1 MHLKGVKYT
10 LPKEYISLN
19 AGDPDVEAPQY
30 AINEALIG
38 LIEGGKNT
46 HYPHYSGYPEQFKKA
61 VVDYYEKFTGV
72 EYDPKNVVPAAGSSA
87 ALFVALA
94 AVLDRGD
101 EVLMFNP
108 YYMGHKN
115 IFEGMG
121 VKMNLVPLEKE
132 TNYHPDV
139 DKIAEAVTPKTK
151 AALVCNPSN
160 PTGTVFNE
168 EELKTVGDLAVDKD
182 FAIFADEIYLHFIYD
197 DNKFVSIASLSDEIK
212 ERTLC
217 IMSFSKTFSMTGWRL
232 GYDIIPDSYLERAN
246 LFRGMAAP
254 RPATFVYRAGIACL
268 RGDFKYVEE
277 RKMEY
282 EKRRNYFTKAVDDL
296 GWPCHKFEGAFYAW
310 FNITSTGMGSREFL
324 DKLEK
329 TQKVR
334 LSPGDRFGADGFI
347 RVPLVQPVPVLEDV
361 VERLKSFRDS
371 L

>member
-1 MHLKGVKYT
+1 
-10 LPKEYISLN
+10 
-19 AGDPDVEAPQY
+19 
-30 AINEALIG
+30 
-38 LIEGGKNT
+38 
-46 HYPHYSGYPEQFKKA
+46 
-61 VVDYYEKFTGV
+61 
-72 EYDPKNVVPAAGSSA
+72 
-87 ALFVALA
+87 
-94 AVLDRGD
+94 
-101 EVLMFNP
+101 
-108 YYMGHKN
+108 
-115 IFEGMG
+115 
-121 VKMNLVPLEKE
+121 MNLVPLEKE

-168 EELKTVGDLAVDKD
+168 DELKTVGDLAVDKD